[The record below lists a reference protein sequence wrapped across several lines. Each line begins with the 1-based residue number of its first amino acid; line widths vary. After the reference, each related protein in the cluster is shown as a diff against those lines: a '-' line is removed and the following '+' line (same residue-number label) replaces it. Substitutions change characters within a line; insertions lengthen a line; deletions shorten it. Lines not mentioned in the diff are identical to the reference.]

1 MNDYLQ
7 PFLLNVN
14 AVVCGVTA
22 GRLFSWRLSRR
33 PASFMQGLVIYF
45 LIVSCATV
53 TIRTLTGEYYYADWS
68 EAVINAA
75 LCLFC
80 LLKAGNLFEQE
91 PSHENR

>member
-1 MNDYLQ
+1 MNDYVQ
-7 PFLLNVN
+7 PVLLNVN
-14 AVVCGVTA
+14 A
-22 GRLFSWRLSRR
+22 GRLFFWRFSHR
-33 PASFMQGLVIYF
+33 PTSFMQGLVIYF

-80 LLKAGNLFEQE
+80 LLKVGNLFEQE